1 MTLDKIIQTERAAN
15 LLVARLC
22 GILDPDIG
30 RDLQTL
36 RWWATEIRAFAVAFD
51 DVDQAQAA
59 GQMNQT
65 RGAEAREEAITRLV
79 QVFRPN

>member
-1 MTLDKIIQTERAAN
+1 MTLDQIKQVERVAA
-15 LLVARLC
+15 LLSARLC

-36 RWWATEIRAFAVAFD
+36 RFWASEVRDFAVTFD
-51 DVDQAQAA
+51 DVDQEQAA
-59 GQMNQT
+59 GQLDQT
-65 RGAEAREEAITRLV
+65 RGAEQREEAIARLV